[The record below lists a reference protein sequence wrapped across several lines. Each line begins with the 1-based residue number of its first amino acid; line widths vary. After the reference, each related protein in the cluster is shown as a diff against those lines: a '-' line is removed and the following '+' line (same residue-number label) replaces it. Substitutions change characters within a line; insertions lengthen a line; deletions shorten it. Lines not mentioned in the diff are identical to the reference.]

1 MTRAKSK
8 AVAPV
13 PEKREPTERELAV
26 GREAQARILARPK
39 RPQVV
44 GSPKS
49 PIVADAPH
57 NDIHLFRHSIADTF
71 GTTSDAFVNRSLSHL
86 STALQRGGAENLDG
100 LNAGLAVVAGVKPE
114 NEVEAMLAIQ
124 MAATHEAALS
134 MLSIA
139 RSEATVPAIQA
150 AGGLAVKLLRTFT
163 AQTEALAKLRRKGEQ
178 TMRVEHVHIHPG
190 AQAVVGQVAYVPGGG
205 GGILGNCN
213 QPHEAGEPR
222 ALVLEAGSAM
232 WSPEPGRE
240 AMPASRIEGEDAVS
254 SPRRRSGKRSA

>member
-1 MTRAKSK
+1 MTKPKKAK

-13 PEKREPTERELAV
+13 PEKPEPTARDIAAGNEARE
-26 GREAQARILARPK
+26 RILARRK

-44 GSPKS
+44 GSPQS
-49 PIVADAPH
+49 PIVADSPH
-57 NDIHLFRHSIADTF
+57 SDTTLFRHSIADTF

-86 STALQRGGAENLDG
+86 STALQRSGAGNLDG
-100 LNAGLAVVAGVKPE
+100 LNAGLAVVAGVQPE

-134 MLSIA
+134 MLAIA

-178 TMRVEHVHIHPG
+178 TVRVEHVN
-190 AQAVVGQVAYVPGGG
+190 VYPGGQAIVG
-205 GGILGNCN
+205 HVHH
-213 QPHEAGEPR
+213 QR
-222 ALVLEAGSAM
+222 
-232 WSPEPGRE
+232 
-240 AMPASRIEGEDAVS
+240 
-254 SPRRRSGKRSA
+254 